1 MEAGVAVVF
10 DLGNVLL
17 PIRLDLTYDAFAN
30 FTTYY
35 SPEEIHYITEQE
47 ALWVPYESGFES
59 CDQFR
64 DRLRSRF
71 QMECTD
77 EEFDHAFSALLL
89 DFPVGV
95 VELIQEVKSS
105 FSIYLLSNTSKIHS
119 NRFLTND
126 SLFTL
131 FDQVHLSYDMGVSK
145 PDHVIYQQVVDA
157 NQLQDQ
163 RVVFFDDNQAN
174 VRSAQDFGWDAV
186 LINPST
192 SFTQIRNHLHQYV
205 N

>member
-17 PIRLDLTYDAFAN
+17 PIRLDLTYAAFAN
-30 FTTYY
+30 YTSYY

-47 ALWVPYESGFES
+47 ALWVPYESGLES
-59 CDQFR
+59 CVQFR
-64 DRLRSRF
+64 NRLRSRF

-89 DFPVGV
+89 DFPVDV
-95 VELIQEVKSS
+95 VKLIQEVKSN
-105 FSIYLLSNTSKIHS
+105 FPIYLLSNTSKIHS
-119 NRFLTND
+119 DRFLTND
-126 SLFTL
+126 SLFNL
-131 FDQVHLSYDMGVSK
+131 FDQVHLSYEMGVSK
-145 PDHVIYQQVVDA
+145 PDQVIYQQVVDS
-157 NQLQDQ
+157 NQLQNQ
-163 RVVFFDDNQAN
+163 RVVFFDDNQSN
-174 VRSAQDFGWDAV
+174 IQSALDFGWDAV

-205 N
+205 S

>member
-17 PIRLDLTYDAFAN
+17 PIRLDLTYAAFAN
-30 FTTYY
+30 YTSYY
-35 SPEEIHYITEQE
+35 SPEEIRYITEQE
-47 ALWVPYESGFES
+47 ALWVPYESGLES

-77 EEFDHAFSALLL
+77 EEFDHAFSDLLL
-89 DFPVGV
+89 DFPADV
-95 VELIQEVKSS
+95 VELIQEVKIN
-105 FSIYLLSNTSKIHS
+105 FPIYLLSNTSKIHS
-119 NRFLTND
+119 DRFLTNE
-126 SLFTL
+126 SLFTE
-131 FDQVHLSYDMGVSK
+131 FDRVHLSYEMGVSK
-145 PDHVIYQQVVDA
+145 PDQVIYQQVVDS
-157 NQLQDQ
+157 NQLHNQ

-174 VRSAQDFGWDAV
+174 VQSARKFGWEAV
-186 LINPST
+186 LIDPST

>member
-17 PIRLDLTYDAFAN
+17 PIRLDLTYAAFAN
-30 FTTYY
+30 YTSYY

-47 ALWVPYESGFES
+47 ALWVPYESGLES

-71 QMECTD
+71 QLDCTD

-89 DFPVGV
+89 DFPEDV

-105 FSIYLLSNTSKIHS
+105 FPIYLLSNTSKIHS
-119 NRFLTND
+119 NQFLTNV

-145 PDHVIYQQVVDA
+145 PDQVIYQQVVDA

-174 VRSAQDFGWDAV
+174 VRSAQDFGWDAI

-192 SFTQIRNHLHQYV
+192 SFAQIRNHLHQYV

>member
-17 PIRLDLTYDAFAN
+17 PIRLDLTYATFAN
-30 FTTYY
+30 YTSYY
-35 SPEEIHYITEQE
+35 SPEEIRYITEQE
-47 ALWVPYESGFES
+47 ALWVPYESGLES

-77 EEFDHAFSALLL
+77 EEFDHAFSDLLL
-89 DFPVGV
+89 DFPADV
-95 VELIQEVKSS
+95 VELIQEVKIN
-105 FSIYLLSNTSKIHS
+105 FPIYLLSNTSKIHS
-119 NRFLTND
+119 DRFLTNE
-126 SLFTL
+126 SLFTK
-131 FDQVHLSYDMGVSK
+131 FDRIHLSYEMGVSK
-145 PDHVIYQQVVDA
+145 PDQLIYQQVVDS
-157 NQLQDQ
+157 NQLQNH

-174 VRSAQDFGWDAV
+174 VQSAREFGWEAV
-186 LINPST
+186 LIDPST